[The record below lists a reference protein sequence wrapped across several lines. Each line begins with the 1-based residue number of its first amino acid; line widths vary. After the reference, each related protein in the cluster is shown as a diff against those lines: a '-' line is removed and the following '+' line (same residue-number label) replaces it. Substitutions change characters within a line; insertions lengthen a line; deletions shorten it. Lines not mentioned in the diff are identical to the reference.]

1 MAIKASDQIS
11 IVDVTDA
18 YSVILTSEAFTFVG
32 GTDGVAAGATCSTQ
46 VVAYCGTNQCE
57 IVNVNKDN
65 ITLPTDSKG
74 NKQMSVVVEGSG
86 SKVVTITFTT
96 TSEISNACEATI
108 PVSVDGIVINK
119 KFSFAV
125 AKAGQK
131 GDQGPQGEQGIQ
143 GPQGEQGIQGPQ
155 GNAGADAITMSITSS
170 NGTVFKNNSDSTL
183 LTAHVYKA
191 GVEQTIADN
200 GVCGS
205 LGSVKWYE
213 GTSTA
218 SLATAKT
225 LTVSAADVTNAVAYT
240 CQLEEA

>member
-32 GTDGVAAGATCSTQ
+32 GTSGVDAGATCSTQ
-46 VVAYCGTNQCE
+46 AVAYFGTNQCE

-119 KFSFAV
+119 KFPCAV
-125 AKAGQK
+125 AKDRQK
-131 GDQGPQGEQGIQ
+131 GD
-143 GPQGEQGIQGPQ
+143 QGPQ

-170 NGTVFKNNSDSTL
+170 NGTVFKNSSESTI
-183 LTAHVYKA
+183 LTTHVYKA
-191 GVEQTIADN
+191 GVEQTIDDN
-200 GVCGS
+200 GTCGT
-205 LGSVKWYE
+205 LGTIKWYK
-213 GTSTA
+213 GTDST
-218 SLATAKT
+218 TAVKTGKT
-225 LTVSAADVTNAVAYT
+225 LTVSAADVANAVAYT
-240 CQLEEA
+240 CRLEEA